1 MSEQKVSEM
10 VSNWRT
16 EVRRGALQLYLLS
29 LIRKN
34 HEMYGYQIVKE
45 LKEKT
50 APIFEIKEGVLYPI
64 LRRLEKDKILEST
77 WRTPMNGVQK
87 PRKYYNLSK
96 KGYQVLDEMTQYW
109 DGLAYEMDLIL
120 KEEYA

>member
-1 MSEQKVSEM
+1 MNEQKVSEM

-45 LKEKT
+45 LKDKT
-50 APIFEIKEGVLYPI
+50 GPIFEIKEGVLYPI
-64 LRRLEKDKILEST
+64 LRRLEKDRILEST

>member
-77 WRTPMNGVQK
+77 WRTPMNG
-87 PRKYYNLSK
+87 
-96 KGYQVLDEMTQYW
+96 
-109 DGLAYEMDLIL
+109 
-120 KEEYA
+120 